1 MIEKERLEW
10 TLLDRIVRESFSE
23 EVTCEQRPECPGKK
37 TFNVERLTTP
47 VAFSGIKLGM
57 FKENNKIQVY
67 EQGWNKQCVNELESN
82 MIN

>member
-1 MIEKERLEW
+1 MSRDLSA
-10 TLLDRIVRESFSE
+10 LA
-23 EVTCEQRPECPGKK
+23 KK

-67 EQGWNKQCVNELESN
+67 EQG
-82 MIN
+82 